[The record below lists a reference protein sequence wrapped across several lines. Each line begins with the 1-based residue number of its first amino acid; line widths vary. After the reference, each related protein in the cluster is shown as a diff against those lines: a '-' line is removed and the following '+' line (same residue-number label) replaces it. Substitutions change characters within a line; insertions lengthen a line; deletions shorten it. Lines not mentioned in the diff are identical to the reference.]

1 MRIGLLL
8 ERDVVP
14 YWAAMAIERI
24 RASQQAE
31 VALLIQDHGPF
42 LDHEER
48 SFRGSPLYRIY
59 TWYDQSRHRGGQDP
73 ILDVGIHPDLEK
85 VSRMRLGRREDTPRS
100 LTELDMSA
108 IKGQDLDVILDI
120 GGVTPLKEMSECSRY
135 GTLSFQPCDG
145 GCYDGRYTGFWETV
159 DRVPVTGS
167 HVTRV
172 KDGVATVIYRSF
184 SHTITWSEKRN
195 REQVYH
201 KGISFL
207 PRSVEGLYHR
217 GEDAITSDE
226 LIPLIDG
233 AVPSRPAP
241 GNWDI
246 LRYFARLA
254 PMNARNI
261 TSSIIYEEQIAVRYR
276 LGDDIPES
284 FEGFTTL
291 IPPKHLWWADPIVT
305 KQDDD
310 FYIFIEEL
318 TLPRSRNLGH
328 ISVIKVDSEGRYQ
341 APVPVLKRPYH
352 LSYPFIF
359 QHDGRHYMVPESSG
373 AHTIELYEAVEFPY
387 RWEHVMDFMKDV
399 HAHDT
404 TLVRRDGLW
413 WMFTNMMENPG
424 APVDDELFIFHSQ
437 DLLSDEW
444 VPHPMNPVVSDVR
457 TARPAGPFCE
467 RDGVLYRPSQDC
479 SICYGHAV
487 NINRVVELN
496 ERNYRESLSN
506 RIEPSHFENATRVHT
521 FSHMRGFTAVDTFFM
536 RRRLRPGR

>member
-1 MRIGLLL
+1 
-8 ERDVVP
+8 
-14 YWAAMAIERI
+14 
-24 RASQQAE
+24 
-31 VALLIQDHGPF
+31 
-42 LDHEER
+42 
-48 SFRGSPLYRIY
+48 
-59 TWYDQSRHRGGQDP
+59 
-73 ILDVGIHPDLEK
+73 
-85 VSRMRLGRREDTPRS
+85 
-100 LTELDMSA
+100 
-108 IKGQDLDVILDI
+108 
-120 GGVTPLKEMSECSRY
+120 
-135 GTLSFQPCDG
+135 
-145 GCYDGRYTGFWETV
+145 
-159 DRVPVTGS
+159 
-167 HVTRV
+167 
-172 KDGVATVIYRSF
+172 
-184 SHTITWSEKRN
+184 
-195 REQVYH
+195 
-201 KGISFL
+201 
-207 PRSVEGLYHR
+207 VEGLYHR